1 MNHENLPF
9 SVGQSHV
16 KPDSDKLLKELI
28 QYVNK
33 TLYEINITIFV
44 QGIVISGMLI
54 PEIEYIDIVSGQ
66 YIELSEEVVDIFW
79 SSRDDSI
86 EDDYIHLKNAIFH
99 SDVTPITI
107 NNKVYWRG
115 RLSSIDG
122 FVVGELVIR
131 G

>member
-1 MNHENLPF
+1 MDYENSPF
-9 SVGQSHV
+9 SVEQSHV
-16 KPDSDKLLKELI
+16 KSDSDRLLKELTK
-28 QYVNK
+28 YVNE
-33 TLYEINITIFV
+33 THYEINITIFV
-44 QGIVISGMLI
+44 QGVVISGMLI
-54 PEIEYIDIVSGQ
+54 TEIEYIDTVSGQ
-66 YIELSEEVVDIFW
+66 YIGLSEEVLDIFW

-86 EDDYIHLKNAIFH
+86 KDDYIHLKNAIFH
-99 SDVTPITI
+99 SAVSPITI

>member
-9 SVGQSHV
+9 SVEQFHV
-16 KPDSDKLLKELI
+16 KSDSDRLLKELT

-54 PEIEYIDIVSGQ
+54 PDIEYIDIVSGQ
-66 YIELSEEVVDIFW
+66 YIGLSEDLVAISW

-86 EDDYIHLKNAIFH
+86 KDDYIHLKNATFH

-107 NNKVYWRG
+107 NSKVYWRG

-122 FVVGELVIR
+122 FVVGKLVIR
-131 G
+131 E